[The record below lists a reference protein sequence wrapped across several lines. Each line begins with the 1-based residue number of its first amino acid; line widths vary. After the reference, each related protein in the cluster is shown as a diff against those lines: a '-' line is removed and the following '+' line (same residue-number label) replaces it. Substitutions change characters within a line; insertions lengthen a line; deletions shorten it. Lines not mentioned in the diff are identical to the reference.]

1 MDDSVVAL
9 NWVASNLDS
18 AETIL
23 VSPPPLIELLP
34 VAIYACEASGR
45 LRWFNRRAAELWGR
59 SPAIGDPAERFCGS
73 HKIYSLDGKLIRH
86 DEAPI
91 AEVLRTG
98 EAIDGK
104 QSVIE
109 RPDGTRIVAMDHIT
123 PLKDAGGNVIGA
135 INCFHDVTAT
145 RDEDRQVR
153 ESERQFRELLDAL
166 PAAIYTTDPTGRITY
181 YNEAAV
187 TLAGRRPALGSD
199 EWCVTWRLYRPDGTP
214 LPHDECPMAI
224 ALKEDRSV
232 RGHEAVAERPDGTRV
247 PFIPYPTPLHD
258 AAGNLVGA
266 VNMLVDIGQ
275 RKEAETQQRVLF
287 SELNHRT
294 KNNIQM
300 LHALLNTAR
309 RETKNSEAQAALGEA
324 IRRIGAMAAAQT
336 VLYQANNAGGY
347 QAREFLTAVCGSTKA
362 FAKEIDIT
370 WEAAEGQLSNDT
382 AAPLALILNELMTN
396 AIKHG
401 VNGRGEGTIRVS
413 LGEEANGFVL
423 RVEDDGPGFELSAT
437 RRRASGLGLVMGLVR
452 QIGGTFTVER
462 TPGACCTVRFADGLD
477 ALR

>member
-135 INCFHDVTAT
+135 INCFHDVTVI
-145 RDEDRQVR
+145 RDEDRQAR

-266 VNMLVDIGQ
+266 ASLGMRTVLVGAD
-275 RKEAETQQRVLF
+275 
-287 SELNHRT
+287 RT
-294 KNNIQM
+294 
-300 LHALLNTAR
+300 
-309 RETKNSEAQAALGEA
+309 AALASLDQILAEGP
-324 IRRIGAMAAAQT
+324 
-336 VLYQANNAGGY
+336 AGG
-347 QAREFLTAVCGSTKA
+347 
-362 FAKEIDIT
+362 
-370 WEAAEGQLSNDT
+370 
-382 AAPLALILNELMTN
+382 
-396 AIKHG
+396 
-401 VNGRGEGTIRVS
+401 
-413 LGEEANGFVL
+413 
-423 RVEDDGPGFELSAT
+423 
-437 RRRASGLGLVMGLVR
+437 
-452 QIGGTFTVER
+452 
-462 TPGACCTVRFADGLD
+462 
-477 ALR
+477 